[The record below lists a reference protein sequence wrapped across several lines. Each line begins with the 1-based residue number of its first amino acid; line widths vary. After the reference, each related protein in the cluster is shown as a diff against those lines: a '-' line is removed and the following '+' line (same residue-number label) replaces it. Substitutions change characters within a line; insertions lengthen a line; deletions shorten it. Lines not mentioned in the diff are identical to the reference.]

1 MSLPYALMPVPRQQ
15 FCDPDGFPYAAG
27 TLYFYVAGTSTP
39 KAVYSTA
46 EGSVSLGTSIT
57 LDAGGYAVGIF
68 LAPGG
73 YKVALYDADAVLV
86 WTQDGVEDI
95 ASTFF
100 DELGVNLVTGADS
113 ESSGY
118 IVTAD
123 DWFVS
128 MSSTG
133 GADPCVVALP
143 QCADH
148 PAPLII
154 KNLGTVALSLVPD
167 GGDTIEGVNA
177 AYAVPVGTPS
187 TSPPVLPTVWLANNG
202 ASAWYILASHGV

>member
-15 FCDPDGFPYAAG
+15 FCDPDGVPYEGG
-27 TLYFYVAGTSTP
+27 TLYFYEAGTSTP

-57 LDAGGYAVGIF
+57 LDAGGYAVAIF

-73 YKVALYDADAVLV
+73 YKVSLYDGADVLI

-100 DELGVNLVTGADS
+100 DALGTNLVTGASS

-118 IVTAD
+118 IVTAS

-148 PAPLII
+148 PGPLII

-167 GGDTIEGVNA
+167 GGDTIEGINT
-177 AYAVPVGTPS
+177 AYPVPVATPS
-187 TSPPVLPTVWLANNG
+187 ADPPVLPTVWLANDGTSNWWVL
-202 ASAWYILASHGV
+202 SSHGL

>member
-15 FCDPDGFPYAAG
+15 FCDPDGLPYAGG
-27 TLYFYVAGTSTP
+27 TLYFYEAGTSTP

-46 EGSVSLGTSIT
+46 EGSVSLGTSVT
-57 LDAGGYAVGIF
+57 LDAGGYAVALF
-68 LAPGG
+68 LSPGG
-73 YKVALYDADAVLV
+73 YKVSLYDADDVLV

-100 DELGVNLVTGADS
+100 DALGTNLVTGADS

-118 IVTAD
+118 IVTRD

-133 GADPCVVALP
+133 GADPCVVTLP

-154 KNLGTVALSLVPD
+154 KNLGTVAIAVMPD
-167 GGDTIEGVNA
+167 GGDTIDGVNDTYTIPA
-177 AYAVPVGTPS
+177 GTPS
-187 TSPPVLPTVWLANNG
+187 SDPPVLPTIWLANNNG
-202 ASAWYILASHGV
+202 SAWFILASHGL